1 MKIHEFVGKKILKEY
16 GINVPESVF
25 IKNFPPEKGIIPSVI
40 KSQVLVG
47 GRMKSGGV
55 LFADNGE
62 EFLRNTEI
70 LLKKPIKGEFP
81 YGVLAE
87 EKIKINHEYYISA
100 VLNREKRSEEWI
112 FSEEGGIE
120 IENSENIKKGSYEEI
135 LNTVP
140 EKFRTFLPKLKKIF
154 NEKDLTLLEINPV
167 AEDTSGNLT
176 ALDCVMH
183 VDDNALFRQPWA
195 KKFTEDD
202 HDFHYVE
209 LDGNIGIIGCGAGI
223 VMATMDAVKNAGYS
237 PANFLDIGGGA
248 DKETTLNAL
257 NLLKSKNIKITVMN
271 IFGGITKCDVIAN
284 SILEFKEINKD
295 IKLFIRLTGTNEEE
309 AGIILE
315 KNNIKNYKDLD
326 EMINALDIFLK
337 KEVHNND

>member
-1 MKIHEFVGKKILKEY
+1 MKIHEFIGKKILKEY

-47 GRMKSGGV
+47 GRMKAGGV

-87 EKIKINHEYYISA
+87 EKIKIKHEYYISA

-167 AEDTSGNLT
+167 AEDISGNLT

-195 KKFTEDD
+195 KKFAEDD
-202 HDFHYVE
+202 RDFHYVE

-237 PANFLDIGGGA
+237 PANFLDIGGGYDA
-248 DKETTLNAL
+248 SCRNFAPHLGIKEETA
-257 NLLKSKNIKITVMN
+257 
-271 IFGGITKCDVIAN
+271 
-284 SILEFKEINKD
+284 
-295 IKLFIRLTGTNEEE
+295 TGT
-309 AGIILE
+309 ASGALAAYI
-315 KNNIKNYKDLD
+315 IKNKIYNGKFSFTF
-326 EMINALDIFLK
+326 EQGYAMK
-337 KEVHNND
+337 KPSVIKAVIQYNKNFERIQVGGRAFSESETEI